1 MPVAKRSFSE
11 KMQELEELLNWFE
24 GGEVNVEEAI
34 KKYEAA
40 IKLAKE
46 LEKELKEAK
55 NKVEIIKQNFA

>member
-1 MPVAKRSFSE
+1 MPQRSFNS

-24 GGEVNVEEAI
+24 GGEVSVEQAI

-46 LEKELKEAK
+46 LEKELQDAK

>member
-1 MPVAKRSFSE
+1 MPQRSFNS
-11 KMQELEELLNWFE
+11 KMQELEELLDWFE
-24 GGEVNVEEAI
+24 SGDVNVEEAI

-46 LEKELKEAK
+46 LETELQEAK